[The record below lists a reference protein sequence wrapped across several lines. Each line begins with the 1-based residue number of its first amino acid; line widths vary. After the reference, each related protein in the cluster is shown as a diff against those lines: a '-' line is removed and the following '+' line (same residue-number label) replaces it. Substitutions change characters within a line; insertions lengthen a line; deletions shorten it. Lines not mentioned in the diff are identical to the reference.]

1 MDYELNANKKGEGG
15 SGMGKRLSVLFCAC
29 LLTFAVLGM
38 VNEPVKAETL
48 TLKAVTGWPKTASEY
63 KAFTIFSDLV
73 EQMVAKKYPGELK
86 IQYVGGPEAVKTMD
100 QVQACQRGMV
110 DMVFTTNAYYVS
122 LLPEVDALK
131 LSVFSPAEERAKG
144 AWADINQL
152 HEKIGLYY
160 LARLG
165 LGIQFHLYLEKPIKT
180 ADLKGFNIRVSPMY
194 LQVIKGL
201 GGNPVA
207 IPPTEVYSAL
217 ERNVVDGYCWPSVG
231 IRDWGWDKQTKYVI
245 DPGFYQVPNPL
256 LMNLNTWNKLPKK
269 LQNLLTEAAAEAE
282 KKVVTLFDDLAKQE
296 RPILLKEGI
305 QVITLS
311 RVEGEKF
318 LKVAYDEGWKDI
330 LGKSPQTGAKLKE
343 LLTKKK

>member
-1 MDYELNANKKGEGG
+1 MSRKLT
-15 SGMGKRLSVLFCAC
+15 VLFFTT
-29 LLTFAVLGM
+29 LFTFGVLSMMGG
-38 VNEPVKAETL
+38 PVKAETF

-63 KAFTIFSDLV
+63 KAFTIFTDLV

-86 IQYVGGPEAVKTMD
+86 IQFVGGPEAVKTMD

-122 LLPEVDALK
+122 VLPEVDALK
-131 LSVFSPAEERAKG
+131 LSVFTPAEERAKG
-144 AWADINQL
+144 AWVYLNQL

-231 IRDWGWDKQTKYVI
+231 IRDWGWDKQTKYVV

-256 LMNLNTWNKLPKK
+256 LMNVNARNKLPKK

-282 KKVVTLFDDLAKQE
+282 KKVVALFDDLAKQE
-296 RPILLKEGI
+296 RPVLLKEGI
-305 QVITLS
+305 QVITLPPAES
-311 RVEGEKF
+311 ERF

>member
-1 MDYELNANKKGEGG
+1 MSRKLT
-15 SGMGKRLSVLFCAC
+15 VLFFTT
-29 LLTFAVLGM
+29 LFTFGVLSMMGG
-38 VNEPVKAETL
+38 PVKAETF

-63 KAFTIFSDLV
+63 KAFTIFTDLV

-122 LLPEVDALK
+122 VLPEVDALK
-131 LSVFSPAEERAKG
+131 LSVFTPAEERAKG
-144 AWADINQL
+144 AWVYINQL

-231 IRDWGWDKQTKYVI
+231 IRDWGWDKQTKYVV

-256 LMNLNTWNKLPKK
+256 LMNVNARNKLPKK
-269 LQNLLTEAAAEAE
+269 LQNLLTDAAAEAE
-282 KKVVTLFDDLAKQE
+282 KKVVALFEDLAKQE
-296 RPILLKEGI
+296 RPVLLKEGI
-305 QVITLS
+305 QVITLPPAES
-311 RVEGEKF
+311 ERF
-318 LKVAYDEGWKDI
+318 LKVAYEEGWKDI
-330 LGKSPQTGAKLKE
+330 LGKSPQTGATLKE

>member
-1 MDYELNANKKGEGG
+1 MSRKLT
-15 SGMGKRLSVLFCAC
+15 VLFFTT
-29 LLTFAVLGM
+29 LFTFGVLSMMGG
-38 VNEPVKAETL
+38 PVKAETF

-63 KAFTIFSDLV
+63 KAFTIFTDLV

-122 LLPEVDALK
+122 VLPEVDALK
-131 LSVFSPAEERAKG
+131 LSVFTPAEERAKG
-144 AWADINQL
+144 AWVYINQL

-165 LGIQFHLYLEKPIKT
+165 LGIQFHLYIEKPIKT

-231 IRDWGWDKQTKYVI
+231 IRDWGWDKQTKYVV

-256 LMNLNTWNKLPKK
+256 LMNLNARNKLPKK

-282 KKVVTLFDDLAKQE
+282 KKVVALFDDLAKQE
-296 RPILLKEGI
+296 RPVLLKEGI
-305 QVITLS
+305 QVITLPPAES
-311 RVEGEKF
+311 ERF
-318 LKVAYDEGWKDI
+318 LKVAYEEGWKDI
-330 LGKSPQTGAKLKE
+330 LGKSPQTGATLKE

>member
-1 MDYELNANKKGEGG
+1 MSRRLTVLFFTALFTFAA
-15 SGMGKRLSVLFCAC
+15 LSVMS
-29 LLTFAVLGM
+29 G
-38 VNEPVKAETL
+38 PVKAETF

-63 KAFTIFSDLV
+63 KAFTIFTDLV
-73 EQMVAKKYPGELK
+73 EQKVAKKYPGELK

-122 LLPEVDALK
+122 VLPEVDALK
-131 LSVFSPAEERAKG
+131 LSVLTPAEERAKG
-144 AWADINQL
+144 AWAYINQL

-160 LARLG
+160 LARPG

-201 GGNPVA
+201 GGNPVV

-282 KKVVTLFDDLAKQE
+282 KKVVPLFDDLAKQE

-305 QVITLS
+305 QVITLPPA
-311 RVEGEKF
+311 EGEKF

-330 LGKSPQTGAKLKE
+330 LGKSPQIGAKLKE

>member
-1 MDYELNANKKGEGG
+1 MNRKLT
-15 SGMGKRLSVLFCAC
+15 VLFFTT
-29 LLTFAVLGM
+29 LFTFAVLSM
-38 VNEPVKAETL
+38 VSGPVKAETF

-63 KAFTIFSDLV
+63 KAFTIFTDLV

-122 LLPEVDALK
+122 VLPEVDALK
-131 LSVFSPAEERAKG
+131 LSVFTPAEERAKG
-144 AWADINQL
+144 AWVYINQL

-201 GGNPVA
+201 SGNPVA

-231 IRDWGWDKQTKYVI
+231 IRDWGWDKQTKYVV

-256 LMNLNTWNKLPKK
+256 LMNLNAWNKLPKK
-269 LQNLLTEAAAEAE
+269 LQNLLTEAAGEAE
-282 KKVVTLFDDLAKQE
+282 KKVVALFGDLAKQE

-305 QVITLS
+305 EAITLPPAES
-311 RVEGEKF
+311 EKL

-330 LGKSPQTGAKLKE
+330 LGKSPLTGAKLKE
-343 LLTKKK
+343 FLTKKK

>member
-1 MDYELNANKKGEGG
+1 MRR
-15 SGMGKRLSVLFCAC
+15 RLTFLFFAA
-29 LLTFAVLGM
+29 LFTFAVLSFVSG
-38 VNEPVKAETL
+38 PVKAEMV
-48 TLKAVTGWPKTASEY
+48 TLKAVTAWPKTASEY
-63 KAFTIFSDLV
+63 KAFATFTDLV
-73 EQMVAKKYPGELK
+73 EQMVSKKYPGELK
-86 IQYVGGPEAVKTMD
+86 IQYIGGPEAVKTQD

-122 LLPEVDALK
+122 VLPEVDALK
-131 LSVFSPAEERAKG
+131 LSTFTPAEERAKG
-144 AWADINQL
+144 AWAYINQL

-165 LGIQFHLYLEKPIKT
+165 LSTQFHLYLEKPIKT

-201 GGNPVA
+201 GGNPVV

-231 IRDWGWDKQTKYVI
+231 IRDWGWDKQTKYIV

-256 LMNLNTWNKLPKK
+256 VMNLNTWNKLPKK
-269 LQNLLTEAAAEAE
+269 LQDLLTEAAKEAE
-282 KKVVTLFDDLAKQE
+282 KKVVADFDDLAKQE
-296 RPILLKEGI
+296 RPILLKGGI
-305 QVITLS
+305 QVIDLPPA
-311 RVEGEKF
+311 EKEKF

-330 LGKSPQTGAKLKE
+330 LEKSPQIGAKLKE

>member
-1 MDYELNANKKGEGG
+1 
-15 SGMGKRLSVLFCAC
+15 MGKRLAVLFCAS
-29 LLTFAVLGM
+29 LFTLMVLSTVSG
-38 VNEPVKAETL
+38 PVKAETL
-48 TLKAVTGWPKTASEY
+48 TLKAVTGWPKTAREY
-63 KAFTIFSDLV
+63 KAYTIFTDLV

-131 LSVFSPAEERAKG
+131 LSIFSPAEERAKG
-144 AWADINQL
+144 AWAYVNQL

-256 LMNLNTWNKLPKK
+256 LMNLNTWNRLPKK
-269 LQNLLTEAAAEAE
+269 LQNLLAEAAAESE
-282 KKVVTLFDDLAKQE
+282 KKVVSLFDDLAKQE

-305 QVITLS
+305 QGITLPPA
-311 RVEGEKF
+311 EGEKF

>member
-1 MDYELNANKKGEGG
+1 MKKG
-15 SGMGKRLSVLFCAC
+15 LFFAF
-29 LLTFAVLGM
+29 LIMFFGFAVFTTQHGIAR
-38 VNEPVKAETL
+38 AETF
-48 TLKAVTGWPKTASEY
+48 TLKAVTAWPKTASEY
-63 KAFTIFSDLV
+63 KAFTTFTDLV
-73 EQMVAKKYPGELK
+73 EQMVTKKYPGELK
-86 IQYVGGPEAVKTMD
+86 IQYVGGPEAVKTPD

-122 LLPEVDALK
+122 LLPEIDALK
-131 LSVFSPAEERAKG
+131 LSVFTPSEERARG
-144 AWADINQL
+144 AWAYINQL

-165 LGIQFHLYLEKPIKT
+165 LGTQFHLYLEKPIKT

-201 GGNPVA
+201 GGNPVN

-231 IRDWGWDKQTKYVI
+231 IRDWGWDKQTKYVV

-269 LQNLLTEAAAEAE
+269 LQNLLTEAATEAE
-282 KKVVTLFDDLAKQE
+282 KKVVADFDNLAKQE

-305 QVITLS
+305 QVITLPPAES
-311 RVEGEKF
+311 EKF
-318 LKVAYDEGWKDI
+318 LKVAYDEGWKDV
-330 LGKSPQTGAKLKE
+330 LAKSPVAGAKLKE

>member
-1 MDYELNANKKGEGG
+1 MKKG
-15 SGMGKRLSVLFCAC
+15 LALAFLAVFFV
-29 LLTFAVLGM
+29 FAVFATKYGIAR
-38 VNEPVKAETL
+38 AETV
-48 TLKAVTGWPKTASEY
+48 TLKAVTAWPKTASEY
-63 KAFTIFSDLV
+63 KAFATFADLV
-73 EQMVAKKYPGELK
+73 EQMVTKKYPGELK
-86 IQYVGGPEAVKTMD
+86 IQFIGGPEAVKTQD

-122 LLPEVDALK
+122 VLPEVDALK
-131 LSVFSPAEERAKG
+131 LSVFTPAEERTKS
-144 AWADINQL
+144 AWAYINQL

-160 LARLG
+160 VARLG
-165 LGIQFHLYLEKPIKT
+165 LGTQFHLYLEKPIKT

-194 LQVIKGL
+194 LQMVKGL
-201 GGNPVA
+201 GGNPVV

-231 IRDWGWDKQTKYVI
+231 IRDWGWDKQTKYVV

-269 LQNLLTEAAAEAE
+269 LQDLLTEAATEAE
-282 KKVVTLFDDLAKQE
+282 KKVVADFDNLAKQE
-296 RPILLKEGI
+296 RPILLKGGI
-305 QVITLS
+305 QVISLPPA
-311 RVEGEKF
+311 EGEKF

-330 LGKSPQTGAKLKE
+330 LEKSPQIGAKLKE

>member
-1 MDYELNANKKGEGG
+1 MSRKLT
-15 SGMGKRLSVLFCAC
+15 VLFFTT
-29 LLTFAVLGM
+29 LFTFAVLTF
-38 VNEPVKAETL
+38 VNGPAKAETV

-63 KAFTIFSDLV
+63 KAFTIFTDLV

-86 IQYVGGPEAVKTMD
+86 IQYIGGPEAVKTMD

-122 LLPEVDALK
+122 VLPEVDALK
-131 LSVFSPAEERAKG
+131 LSVFTPAEERAKG
-144 AWADINQL
+144 AWAYINQL

-165 LGIQFHLYLEKPIKT
+165 LGIQFHLYIEKPIKT

-231 IRDWGWDKQTKYVI
+231 IRDWGWDKQTKYVV

-256 LMNLNTWNKLPKK
+256 LMNLNAWNKLPKK
-269 LQNLLTEAAAEAE
+269 LQNLLAEAAVEAE
-282 KKVVTLFDDLAKQE
+282 KKVVALFEDLAKQE
-296 RPILLKEGI
+296 RPILLKEGF
-305 QVITLS
+305 QVITLPPTES
-311 RVEGEKF
+311 ERF
-318 LKVAYDEGWKDI
+318 LKVAYEEGWKDI

>member
-1 MDYELNANKKGEGG
+1 MSRKLT
-15 SGMGKRLSVLFCAC
+15 VLFFTT
-29 LLTFAVLGM
+29 LFTFGVLSMMGG
-38 VNEPVKAETL
+38 PVKAETF

-63 KAFTIFSDLV
+63 KAFTIFTDLV

-122 LLPEVDALK
+122 VLPEVDALK
-131 LSVFSPAEERAKG
+131 LSVFTPAEERAKG
-144 AWADINQL
+144 AWVYINQL

-231 IRDWGWDKQTKYVI
+231 IRDWGWDKQTKYVV

-256 LMNLNTWNKLPKK
+256 LMNVNARNKLPE
-269 LQNLLTEAAAEAE
+269 EASES
-282 KKVVTLFDDLAKQE
+282 FD
-296 RPILLKEGI
+296 RSGCR
-305 QVITLS
+305 S
-311 RVEGEKF
+311 
-318 LKVAYDEGWKDI
+318 
-330 LGKSPQTGAKLKE
+330 
-343 LLTKKK
+343 

>member
-1 MDYELNANKKGEGG
+1 MSRKLT
-15 SGMGKRLSVLFCAC
+15 VLFFTT
-29 LLTFAVLGM
+29 LFTFGVLSM
-38 VNEPVKAETL
+38 VSGPVKAETF

-63 KAFTIFSDLV
+63 KAFTIFTDLV
-73 EQMVAKKYPGELK
+73 EQMVAKQYPGELK

-122 LLPEVDALK
+122 VLPEVDALK
-131 LSVFSPAEERAKG
+131 LSVFTPAEERAKG
-144 AWADINQL
+144 AWAYINQL

-165 LGIQFHLYLEKPIKT
+165 LGIQFHLYIEKPIKT

-231 IRDWGWDKQTKYVI
+231 IRDWGWDKQTKYVV

-256 LMNLNTWNKLPKK
+256 LMNLNARNKLPKK

-282 KKVVTLFDDLAKQE
+282 KKVVALFDDLAKQE

-305 QVITLS
+305 QVITLPPTES
-311 RVEGEKF
+311 ERL

>member
-1 MDYELNANKKGEGG
+1 MSRKLT
-15 SGMGKRLSVLFCAC
+15 VLFFTT
-29 LLTFAVLGM
+29 LFTFGVLSMMGG
-38 VNEPVKAETL
+38 PVKAETF

-63 KAFTIFSDLV
+63 KAFTIFTDLV

-122 LLPEVDALK
+122 VLPEVDALK
-131 LSVFSPAEERAKG
+131 LSVFTPAEERAKG
-144 AWADINQL
+144 AWVYINQL

-231 IRDWGWDKQTKYVI
+231 IRDWGWDKQTKYVV

-256 LMNLNTWNKLPKK
+256 LMNVNARNKLPKK

-282 KKVVTLFDDLAKQE
+282 KKVVALFDDLAKQE
-296 RPILLKEGI
+296 RPVLLKEGI
-305 QVITLS
+305 QVITLPPAES
-311 RVEGEKF
+311 ERF
-318 LKVAYDEGWKDI
+318 LKVAYEEGWKDI
-330 LGKSPQTGAKLKE
+330 LGKSPQTGATLKE